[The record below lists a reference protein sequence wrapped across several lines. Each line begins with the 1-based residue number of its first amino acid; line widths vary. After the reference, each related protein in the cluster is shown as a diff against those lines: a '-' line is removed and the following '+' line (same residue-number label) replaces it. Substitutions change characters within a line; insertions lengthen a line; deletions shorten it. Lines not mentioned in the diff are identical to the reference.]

1 MLKALS
7 FAAHLFGMEG
17 GSRKIKSERVRGAA
31 WAMFAAKGVAQ
42 GRSPFTVGQ
51 LRLMQSTVMAE
62 HAETLDRLMAGL
74 TCLLVSC
81 RLRYFDA
88 QRSTQEPEMDLDS
101 SGAGYVE
108 VGMNATK
115 TTNTAQLVRAEKVAV
130 VHAMGIDNVPWAKS
144 WVQHRRFLGL
154 AVARDG
160 CLQLAPKAGGGSNV
174 GG

>member
-1 MLKALS
+1 MAYLGWAQAHGVEPWPTDENKTYRVLQHLKKTQAAASKAGSVLKALS

-51 LRLMQSTVMAE
+51 LRLLQSTVLAE
-62 HAETLDRLMAGL
+62 HAEVLDRLMAGL

-101 SGAGYVE
+101 SGMGYVE

-115 TTNTAQLVRAEKVAV
+115 TTNTPRLKHVEKV
-130 VHAMGIDNVPWAKS
+130 
-144 WVQHRRFLGL
+144 
-154 AVARDG
+154 G
-160 CLQLAPKAGGGSNV
+160 CI
-174 GG
+174 